1 MINSSR
7 FRVALFGPQRTQ
19 WTSDS
24 LADLQSALL
33 KDDRLAFLAEALSTL
48 PSLWPHFQEK
58 YGSDG
63 YPGAPKLQKLRDL
76 AAGSKGID
84 PRDFS
89 NTELAPL
96 TVVSQVV
103 DMIQQYGAALD
114 DFEAAQGF
122 CIGFLSAASFA
133 SADGWKGFE
142 ENVSNAL
149 RLAACVGIV
158 VDAAQTSDPV
168 AAVSV
173 RCKTTADRTYLDSCL
188 DSLPDVCECPFFL
201 FFWFFFVSF
210 SPENY
215 LGSYTS

>member
-1 MINSSR
+1 MVNSSP
-7 FRVALFGPQRTQ
+7 FRVALFGPQRTH

-33 KDDRLAFLAEALSTL
+33 KDDRLAFLRAALDTL
-48 PSLWPHFQEK
+48 PSLWPHFEEK
-58 YGSDG
+58 YHSNG
-63 YPGAPKLQKLRDL
+63 YSGAPKLQTLRDI

-84 PRDFS
+84 PREFS

-96 TVVSQVV
+96 TVISQVV
-103 DMIQQYGAALD
+103 DMIQQYGTTLD
-114 DFEAAQGF
+114 NFEAAQGF

-158 VDAAQTSDPV
+158 VDAEQTSNPV

-173 RCKTTADRTYLDSCL
+173 RCRTTADRTYLDTCI
-188 DSLPDVCECPFFL
+188 DRLPDVSELSLLEIGYHKLTGHTPGL
-201 FFWFFFVSF
+201 RVLH
-210 SPENY
+210 NR
-215 LGSYTS
+215 